1 MVQHAACK
9 YCKTNVK
16 KVREWLE
23 IVDIEPFINLFNSMW
38 SIHKS
43 PDKSSHFLTE
53 TTHLRTQSQKN
64 SKKSHLARNMLK

>member
-9 YCKTNVK
+9 YCKTNVE
-16 KVREWLE
+16 KVLKQLE
-23 IVDIEPFINLFNSMW
+23 IVDIEPFIKLFDNLR

-43 PDKSSHFLTE
+43 LDKSFHFLTE

-64 SKKSHLARNMLK
+64 SKKSHLTRNMLK